1 MDINTCFVMMC
12 HLCIMLLMYRL
23 CIKNNEFNEG
33 SFVRNSM
40 YKVQGREQRQEG
52 RGEIEKK

>member
-1 MDINTCFVMMC
+1 MMC